1 MKEIKLTQGKVT
13 LVDDNDFE
21 ELNKHKWFARKD
33 YNTFYV
39 LRQSSTKGGI
49 KRRTLLMHRI
59 IMNCPEKLQIDHIDG
74 DGLNNQ
80 KANLRVVTTRQNK
93 QNIHIKTA
101 SKYPGVSWHKTGKT
115 WQANIR
121 IGNRKRYLG
130 MFEKEEDAY
139 AAYLVA
145 EKVLVT

>member
-13 LVDDNDFE
+13 LVDDDNFE
-21 ELNKHKWFARKD
+21 DLNKHRWFARKD

-39 LRQSSTKGGI
+39 LRQSSTKGGYKQKTI
-49 KRRTLLMHRI
+49 LMHRV
-59 IMNCPEKLQIDHIDG
+59 IMTPPKHLQIDHIDG
-74 DGLNNQ
+74 NGLNNQ
-80 KANLRVVTTRQNK
+80 KSNLRIVTTRQNK
-93 QNIHIKTA
+93 QNAHIKTS
-101 SKYPGVSWHKTGKT
+101 SKYPGVVWNKVSKK

-121 IGNRKRYLG
+121 IGNQKRYLG
-130 MFEKEEDAY
+130 LFEKEEDAY